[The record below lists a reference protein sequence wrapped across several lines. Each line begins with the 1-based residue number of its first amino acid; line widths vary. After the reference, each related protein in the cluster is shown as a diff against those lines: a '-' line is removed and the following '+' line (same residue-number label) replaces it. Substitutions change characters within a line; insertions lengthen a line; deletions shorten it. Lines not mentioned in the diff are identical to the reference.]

1 MRGWRGVGSF
11 WWLVLVVAAAPCA
24 AQESPPPAEPTQ
36 PAPVELAPAPD
47 PAPAPTP
54 TPAPE
59 VTPGSQDFS
68 FKGPDGH
75 TYEGR
80 LEHPMPEKRN
90 GFAVVLF
97 GGDLANDLDWTV
109 PGLATI
115 EGQPTTDGARL
126 AASLA
131 ARGYVVMRW
140 STIPTDGP
148 YREQWPN
155 VVVFNSYLETLDHA
169 RAALRA
175 FRELKTVEDPK
186 VILLGQGLG
195 ATRAC
200 QLAETDGP
208 AAGLVLLAGEQLART
223 GHEPGERQAL
233 ADAWIA
239 PIDTDK
245 DGRCSAE
252 EFEAAKAADPARP
265 LSDLGFAA
273 IDRDG
278 DGQLSR
284 WEVAAQLINR
294 MRAANDGTVD
304 FDKDWRKYTLSRPED
319 VLAKLGV
326 PVLLIYGGLDED
338 HAVNGP
344 ILEARG
350 SAESWKD
357 VQERYFPTLGH
368 QLGPEKSEG
377 PDGTTKLGPMGD
389 DVVNAIGEWLEA
401 RFHK

>member
-1 MRGWRGVGSF
+1 MLGCGGVRTR
-11 WWLVLVVAAAPCA
+11 WWLALAAATAPCA
-24 AQESPPPAEPTQ
+24 AQDATPPAEPAQ
-36 PAPVELAPAPD
+36 PPPA
-47 PAPAPTP
+47 APTP
-54 TPAPE
+54 APSPAPE
-59 VTPGSQDFS
+59 VTPGSQTFS

-80 LEHPMPEKRN
+80 IDHPTPDKRN
-90 GFAVVLF
+90 GFAIVML

-109 PGLATI
+109 PAPATI
-115 EGQPTTDGARL
+115 EGKPTTDGARL
-126 AASLA
+126 AAALA
-131 ARGYVVMRW
+131 ARGYAVMRW
-140 STIPTDGP
+140 STVPTDGAF
-148 YREQWPN
+148 REQWPN
-155 VVVFNSYLETLDHA
+155 VVIFNSYPETLDHA
-169 RAALRA
+169 RAALLA

-200 QLAETDGP
+200 QLAETNGP
-208 AAGLVLLAGEQLART
+208 VSGLVLLAGEQLART

-239 PIDTDK
+239 PADTNK
-245 DGRCSAE
+245 DGKVSAE
-252 EFEAAKAADPARP
+252 EFEAAKTSDPPRP

-357 VQERYFPTLGH
+357 VQVRYFPAIGH

-377 PDGTTKLGPMGD
+377 PDAATKLGPMGD
-389 DVVNAIGEWLEA
+389 DVVNAVGEWLEA